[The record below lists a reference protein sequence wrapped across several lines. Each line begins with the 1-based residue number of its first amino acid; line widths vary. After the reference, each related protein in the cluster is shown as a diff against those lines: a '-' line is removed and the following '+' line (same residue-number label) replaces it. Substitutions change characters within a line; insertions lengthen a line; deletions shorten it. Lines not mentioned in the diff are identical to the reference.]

1 MTELTGPRLR
11 LLIADDHPV
20 FRSGLRSI
28 IESVGDMVVVGEAAT
43 GLDAVQQAAAE
54 SPDVILMD
62 LHMPE
67 MGGIEATRRILTDS
81 PATRVLVLT
90 MLERDD
96 AVFAAMRAGARG
108 YLVKGSDRAEVLR
121 AVRAVGAGDAIFSSG
136 IADRLPA
143 LLATGPAAARSFPDL
158 TDRERQILEQL
169 ARGRTNAEIAAEL
182 VISLKTVRNHVSNIF
197 MKLGVAG
204 RAQAIVK
211 ARDAGI
217 VQAQSEG

>member
-1 MTELTGPRLR
+1 MNDRR
-11 LLIADDHPV
+11 WRVLIADDHPV
-20 FRSGLRSI
+20 FRSGLRAI
-28 IESVGDMVVVGEAAT
+28 IESAGDMDVIGEAAN
-43 GLDAVQQAAAE
+43 GLEAVEQAATHC
-54 SPDVILMD
+54 PDVILMD

-67 MGGIEATRRILTDS
+67 MSGIDATRKIAVQQ
-81 PATRVLVLT
+81 PEARVLILT

-108 YLVKGSDRAEVLR
+108 YVVKGSDRAEVLR
-121 AVRAVGAGDAIFSSG
+121 AVRAVAAGDAIMSSS

-143 LLATGPAAARSFPDL
+143 LLANEPPAARSFPDL
-158 TDRERQILEQL
+158 TERERQILMQL
-169 ARGRTNAEIAAEL
+169 AQGMTNAEIAAEL

-197 MKLGVAG
+197 TKLEVSG

-217 VQAQSEG
+217 VGRSQER